1 MALTTTSGMTTV
13 EDVSSTAP
21 GSARWDE
28 LLRELATGAKAR
40 DLNDENPFDQVAQ

>member
-21 GSARWDE
+21 GSARSDE